1 MRITKR
7 RIFYIII
14 IIIVGLLIA
23 QSAQRIYLKRQEAIA
38 EKPTIQPEKIV
49 PIQVAKVQRGE
60 INSLLT
66 VSGLVEPKE
75 AVRVFSKTVG
85 QVKEILIQEGD
96 QVKKDAI
103 LMRLDDEQTRL
114 QVAQARANLDSAQA
128 SLERIKAGARPQ
140 EVSQVEAAVRQA
152 KINMDSAEE
161 NYLKMQK
168 LFSEGAISEQQ
179 HDQAKN
185 QLEIAR
191 AQYQSASESY
201 KLITEGA
208 SAQDIRAVEAQVR
221 QAQSAL
227 ELAQS
232 QLNNSIIKAPI
243 SGSVTSIS
251 VKTGELASSAIPLLS
266 ILDISELSVKTGI
279 SEKDIGAVQIGQEA
293 DIFVDAFP
301 REKFSGEVASK
312 GVLVDPVSK
321 TMEIKIRIKEPP
333 VVIPPGVFARAN
345 IITEHNTDALII
357 PSTALTRKADG
368 LFVFVLE
375 NDEQTVKRR
384 AISTGITQ
392 GNRVEVLDGLTDNE
406 IVVILGNI
414 SLEEGDLVRVTNREV
429 LE

>member
-1 MRITKR
+1 
-7 RIFYIII
+7 
-14 IIIVGLLIA
+14 VGLLIA

-251 VKTGELASSAIPLLS
+251 VKTGELASSAIPLL
-266 ILDISELSVKTGI
+266 
-279 SEKDIGAVQIGQEA
+279 
-293 DIFVDAFP
+293 
-301 REKFSGEVASK
+301 
-312 GVLVDPVSK
+312 
-321 TMEIKIRIKEPP
+321 
-333 VVIPPGVFARAN
+333 
-345 IITEHNTDALII
+345 
-357 PSTALTRKADG
+357 
-368 LFVFVLE
+368 
-375 NDEQTVKRR
+375 
-384 AISTGITQ
+384 
-392 GNRVEVLDGLTDNE
+392 
-406 IVVILGNI
+406 
-414 SLEEGDLVRVTNREV
+414 
-429 LE
+429 